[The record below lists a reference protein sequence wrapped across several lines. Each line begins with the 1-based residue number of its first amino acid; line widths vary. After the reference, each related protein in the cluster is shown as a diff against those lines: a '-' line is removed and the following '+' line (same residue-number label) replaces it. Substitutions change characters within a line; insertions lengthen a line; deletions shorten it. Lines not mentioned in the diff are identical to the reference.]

1 MEAPEVAEVIT
12 ITIIEVVAEATIIIW
27 TEDVEVTQTK
37 DSIVDL
43 LVMET
48 TLEAEAEEEAGAAA
62 VKELVIGMPIN
73 FHRYVLSENWSCV
86 RHKKFCKWLH
96 SMN

>member
-62 VKELVIGMPIN
+62 VKELVIGMPIRN
-73 FHRYVLSENWSCV
+73 NRYVLFD
-86 RHKKFCKWLH
+86 K
-96 SMN
+96 

>member
-1 MEAPEVAEVIT
+1 MVI
-12 ITIIEVVAEATIIIW
+12 
-27 TEDVEVTQTK
+27 QTK
-37 DSIVDL
+37 DLIVDL

-86 RHKKFCKWLH
+86 RHKKFCK
-96 SMN
+96 